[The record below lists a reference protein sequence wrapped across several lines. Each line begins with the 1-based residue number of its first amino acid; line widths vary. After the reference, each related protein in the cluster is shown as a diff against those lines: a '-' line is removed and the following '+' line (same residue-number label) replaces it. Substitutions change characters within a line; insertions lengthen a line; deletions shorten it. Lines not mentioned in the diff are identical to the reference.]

1 LKINEREF
9 AGAIPVP
16 GAMSWEYHR
25 SGTLPGNRPF
35 FDHFFYRESSFCMQ
49 KLSKLQGN
57 QTVNMTEEA
66 ILQGC
71 LHNEATAQRELYNR
85 FSPKMLSVCYRF
97 AHNRE
102 DAEDMLQEG
111 FIKVFSQIHT
121 FQNKGAFE
129 GWIRRII
136 VHTCINHLKKN
147 KKFNESVDIIH
158 ATTLQVREESVPSI
172 IQAKQVVECIRILP
186 IGYRTVL
193 NLYAIEGYSHKEIAE
208 MLDIEESTSRSQY
221 TRAKQMLED
230 ILIKKKIIQQRSKE
244 KISWLGIAA
253 GQ

>member
-1 LKINEREF
+1 
-9 AGAIPVP
+9 
-16 GAMSWEYHR
+16 
-25 SGTLPGNRPF
+25 
-35 FDHFFYRESSFCMQ
+35 
-49 KLSKLQGN
+49 
-57 QTVNMTEEA
+57 MTEES
-66 ILQGC
+66 ILKGC
-71 LHNEATAQRELYNR
+71 LKNEAAAQRELYNR
-85 FSPKMLSVCYRF
+85 YSPKMLAVCYRF

-121 FQNKGAFE
+121 FRNQGAFE

-136 VHTCINHLKKN
+136 VHTCINNLKKN
-147 KKFNESVDIIH
+147 KKFNESVDLIH

-172 IQAKQVVECIRILP
+172 VQAKQVVECIRILP

-193 NLYAIEGYSHKEIAE
+193 NLYAIEGYSHREIGS

-230 ILIKKKIIQQRSKE
+230 ILVKKKILQQQPAKKMNLVSF
-244 KISWLGIAA
+244 G
-253 GQ
+253 G

>member
-1 LKINEREF
+1 
-9 AGAIPVP
+9 
-16 GAMSWEYHR
+16 
-25 SGTLPGNRPF
+25 
-35 FDHFFYRESSFCMQ
+35 
-49 KLSKLQGN
+49 
-57 QTVNMTEEA
+57 MTEEA

-71 LHNEATAQRELYNR
+71 LHNQPVAQRELYNR
-85 FSPKMLSVCYRF
+85 FSPKMLAVCYRF

-102 DAEDMLQEG
+102 DAEDMLQEA

-147 KKFNESVDIIH
+147 KRFNESVDIIN
-158 ATTLQVREESVPSI
+158 ASSIQVREESIPSI
-172 IQAKQVVECIRILP
+172 VQAKQIVECIRLLP

-221 TRAKQMLED
+221 TRAKQMLEE
-230 ILIKKKIIQQRSKE
+230 ILLKKKIIQRPKE
-244 KISWLGIAA
+244 KLDWLMATGR
-253 GQ
+253 